1 MITIDLAKPEDLDE
15 LTLEAKLDEHPVC
28 LPSYI
33 VRKDNRIS
41 GYISFV
47 TAMHGWLHTKR
58 IRPIETFRTVF
69 PTIDAMARANGD
81 RHLFYLTGRES
92 NLTPFAERIGFKHIG
107 DTVLFG
113 KQL

>member
-1 MITIDLAKPEDLDE
+1 MITIDLAKPEDLEE
-15 LTLEAKLDEHPVC
+15 LTSEARLDDHPVC
-28 LPSYI
+28 LPSYVI
-33 VRKDNRIS
+33 RKDTRIS

-69 PTIDAMARANGD
+69 PAIDDIARRQGD

>member
-1 MITIDLAKPEDLDE
+1 MITIDLARQEDLDE
-15 LTLEAKLDEHPVC
+15 LTSEARSDDHPVC
-28 LPSYI
+28 LPSYV
-33 VRKDNRIS
+33 VRKDQRIS

-69 PTIDAMARANGD
+69 PFIDDTARKQGD
-81 RHLFYLTGRES
+81 KHLFYLTGRES
-92 NLTPFAERIGFKHIG
+92 NLTPFAERIGFTRIG
-107 DTVLFG
+107 ETVLFG